1 MVEFDSI
8 ELFEWHDEDWA
19 DVNNAPGV
27 NITSSRN
34 PSAYIRHQMDGAD
47 MKILLMHFGVL
58 KAITKPGARLKKT
71 IIVGKPFGMHRLLVF
86 HMQIHARPKER
97 LQLRHDFGSTA
108 AKMEAREA
116 V

>member
-1 MVEFDSI
+1 
-8 ELFEWHDEDWA
+8 
-19 DVNNAPGV
+19 
-27 NITSSRN
+27 
-34 PSAYIRHQMDGAD
+34 
-47 MKILLMHFGVL
+47 MKILLMQTFWGIEDHHQAWRSSQ
-58 KAITKPGARLKKT
+58 KD

-86 HMQIHARPKER
+86 QMQIHARPKER